1 MTETVRQILTRAAR
15 KIGQATEGQ
24 PAPVPWDMDGLLEI
38 LQAWYESSMNGGLFG
53 QLVDVFKDE
62 AYTAAEFDRVRKD
75 AAVTITLPDTIT
87 DADTGEERA
96 PLDLC
101 PIVVTY
107 PGQADYPQLNV
118 YDADVGDWVRLDGL
132 TLDSVAPLSGRGANG
147 LAAIVAAL
155 KIEDHGLEP
164 GRVMTSQA
172 LGFRMNIAS
181 RHGSVRRA
189 VDYEYF

>member
-24 PAPVPWDMDGLLEI
+24 PAPTAYDMDNLLGT
-38 LQAWYESSMNGGLFG
+38 LQAWYESSINGGLFG

-62 AYTAAEFDRVRKD
+62 AYTAVEFDRVRKD
-75 AAVTITLPDTIT
+75 AAVTITIPDTIT
-87 DADTGEERA
+87 DPDTGEERA

-132 TLDSVAPLSGRGANG
+132 TLDSDAPLSGRGANG
-147 LAAIVAAL
+147 LAALVAAL
-155 KIEDHGLEP
+155 AMEEQGLQP
-164 GRVMTSQA
+164 GRVTVSQA

-181 RHGSVRRA
+181 RHGSARRA